1 MYIPPSFRVEDR
13 ATLFDF
19 VERHSFATLF
29 SQSERQPVASHLPL
43 LLDADAGPS
52 GRLFGHMARANT
64 HWQAAAN
71 QRVLTVFQGPHA
83 YISPGWYAAQNVV
96 PTWNYVAVHATGTL
110 RLIEDRDRLYEILR
124 QTVVKYESPRS
135 APWSM
140 YSPEPAFLDKLI
152 TAIVGFEIE
161 VETWEGKWKLSQ
173 NHPQERQDKVIAG
186 LHESGRPDELAIAE
200 LMTLSAD
207 HS

>member
-29 SQSERQPVASHLPL
+29 SQQGSQPVASHLPL
-43 LLDADAGPS
+43 LLDAAAGPS
-52 GRLFGHMARANT
+52 GKLLGHIARANS
-64 HWQAAAN
+64 HWETAADH
-71 QRVLTVFQGPHA
+71 RVLTVFHGPHA
-83 YISPGWYAAQNVV
+83 YISPSWYAAQNVV

-110 RLIEDRDRLYEILR
+110 RLIEDRDRLYDILR
-124 QTVVKYESPRS
+124 QTVIKYESPRS
-135 APWSM
+135 VPWSV
-140 YSPEPAFLDKLI
+140 SDPEPAFLDKLL

-173 NHPQERQDKVIAG
+173 NHPQERQEKVIAG
-186 LHESGRPDELAIAE
+186 LRDTGRGDELAIAA
-200 LMTLSAD
+200 LMAAAPPS
-207 HS
+207 